1 MIVATSVSFTRH
13 VEVNVFSDAS
23 EHKIPAVANLH
34 VTDEFGET
42 SPGF

>member
-1 MIVATSVSFTRH
+1 MIAATSVSLTRH
-13 VEVNVFSDAS
+13 VEVYVFSDAS
-23 EHKIPAVANLH
+23 EHTIAAVANLH